1 MIKQSLSIL
10 PRALSAL
17 VLATAACS
25 GTDGAPDVVQAAS
38 ADPQA
43 LFTRLPSAATGIA
56 FENRLRDT
64 KDMNVFA
71 YRNYYNGGGAAIGD
85 LTGDGLPEVVL
96 TANQG
101 GPRLYLNGG
110 AFRFRDVTRAS
121 GLTAASSSWTTGV
134 VLADVNGDGRLD
146 VYICKAGPLEPRKR
160 ANQLWIHQGLDG
172 DGVPTFK
179 ESAEAFGVADQGYSI
194 HAAFLDF
201 DRDGDLDLFVINNS
215 PRAVNSFGL
224 RNVRHERDPYGG
236 ARFYRNDGARFTD
249 ISAAAGVH
257 SPEIAFALGIAVG
270 DVNRDGWPDVYVAND
285 FFERD
290 YLYVNRGNGTFSE
303 ALDTQAPVLSYF
315 SMGLDIA
322 DVDNDQWPDI
332 YTTDMLP
339 EDEVRFKTTTM
350 FEGWDIYWSKVRNG
364 YHHQLM
370 RNMLQRNNGDGTF
383 TDVGQQE
390 GVARTDWSWSAL
402 IADLDLDGFKDIF
415 VTNGLAKDITSQ
427 DYVAFLA
434 NEETMKEVTAGGT
447 RKVDFDKLTQAMTST
462 PLANYA
468 FHNEGGTHFVNA
480 AAAWGLATPS
490 FSNGAAYGDLDGDGA
505 LDLVV
510 NNVNM
515 EAFVYRNN
523 ARALHPGNRSVR
535 VRLDGEG
542 KNPFAVGARVTVHS
556 GPAAFMQELAPA
568 RGFQSSVDYT
578 LVFGVGQRSAVDS
591 VVVVWPDWRVS
602 VVRSPAL
609 DRLVTVRQAE
619 ATPAPSPAGAA
630 PRVTSRALLS
640 DVSAAT
646 AIPFAH
652 KENDFVDFDRER
664 LIPKMLST
672 EGPHL
677 AVGDVNGD
685 GLEDVFI
692 GGAKDQA
699 GEILVQ
705 QRDGTFRGASRGAFD
720 ADRVAEDVDAA
731 LFDADGDGD
740 RDLYVV
746 SGGNEFTDL
755 APGLQDRL
763 YLNDGRGN
771 FAKATRRLPDE
782 FTSGSRVV
790 PADYDGD
797 GDVDLFVGGRVV
809 PWRYGLDPRSALL
822 RNDGRGTFTDVTD
835 QAAPALARAGM
846 VTDALWRDMNG
857 DGRPDLVLV
866 GEWMPVTVFRN
877 AGAGRLEPLV
887 VRGLERSNGWWN
899 RIIARDVT
907 GDGRVDFVLGNLGL
921 NTRLQASA
929 TRPATMYVKDF
940 DRNGFVE
947 QILSCYNDSLSY
959 PVVLRDD
966 LIKTVPSLKARFLN
980 YKDYARKTVADI
992 FPPAE
997 LKDAVMKQAFTFATS
1012 VARNNGDGSY
1022 TLVELPAEAQL
1033 APVYGIV
1040 ADDVDHDGRVDLLLA
1055 GNFDGFKP
1063 EIGRAASSRG
1073 LLLRGDGKGT
1083 FTPMPAAA
1091 SGFVVPGQAR
1101 DIQRLNTPRGVAYV
1115 VARNNDTPLVF
1126 RATAGRGTQER
1137 P

>member
-17 VLATAACS
+17 LLAATACS
-25 GTDGAPDVVQAAS
+25 RSDVVPEVVQAAS
-38 ADPQA
+38 ADPQT
-43 LFTRLPSAATGIA
+43 LFTQLPSSVTGIA
-56 FENRLRDT
+56 FENRLRDS
-64 KDMNVFA
+64 KNMNVFA

-85 LTGDGLPEVVL
+85 LTGDGLPEVIL

-121 GLTAASSSWTTGV
+121 GFTAASNSWTTGV
-134 VLADVNGDGRLD
+134 VLADVNSDGRLD
-146 VYICKAGPLEPRKR
+146 VYICRAGPLDPAKR
-160 ANQLWIHQGLDG
+160 GNQLWIHQGLDG
-172 DGVPTFK
+172 DGVPTFE
-179 ESAEAFGVADQGYSI
+179 ESAEAYGVADQGYSI

-215 PRAVNSFGL
+215 PRPVSSFGL
-224 RNVRHERDPYGG
+224 RNMRHERDAHGG
-236 ARFYRNDGARFTD
+236 AKFFRNDGARFTD

-257 SPEIAFALGIAVG
+257 SPEIAFGLGIAVG

-290 YLYVNRGNGTFSE
+290 YLYLNRGNGTFSE
-303 ALDTQAPVLSYF
+303 GLDKQAPVLSYF

-322 DVDNDQWPDI
+322 DVDNDGWPDV

-350 FEGWDIYWSKVRNG
+350 FEGWDIYWTKVRNG

-383 TDVGQQE
+383 TDVGQQG

-434 NEETMKEVTAGGT
+434 NEETMKEVTSGGT
-447 RKVDFDKLTQAMTST
+447 RKVDFDKLTRAMSST

-468 FHNEGGTHFVNA
+468 FHNNGGTTFSNA
-480 AAAWGLATPS
+480 AAAWGLAAPS

-510 NNVNM
+510 NNVNQ

-523 ARALHPGNRSVR
+523 ARALHRENRSVR
-535 VRLDGEG
+535 VQLLGEG
-542 KNPFAVGARVTVHS
+542 KNPFAVGARVTVHA
-556 GPAAFMQELAPA
+556 GAAAFMQEQAPS
-568 RGFQSSVDYT
+568 RGFQSSVDYV
-578 LVFGVGQRSAVDS
+578 LIFGVGRNAVDS

-602 VVRSPAL
+602 TVRSPAL

-619 ATPAPSPAGAA
+619 AAVPAASAA
-630 PRVTSRALLS
+630 PRASGRTLLS
-640 DVSAAT
+640 DVTAA
-646 AIPFAH
+646 ARISFAH

-672 EGPHL
+672 EGPFL

-685 GLEDVFI
+685 GLDDMFI
-692 GGAKDQA
+692 GGAKDQP
-699 GEILVQ
+699 GEILLQ
-705 QRDGTFRGASRGAFD
+705 QRDGTLRSGSRGAFE
-720 ADRVAEDVDAA
+720 ADRVAEDVGAA

-771 FAKATRRLPDE
+771 FAKAARRLPDE
-782 FTSGSRVV
+782 FASGSRVV
-790 PADYDGD
+790 PADYDAD
-797 GDVDLFVGGRVV
+797 GDIDLFVGGRVV
-809 PWRYGLDPRSALL
+809 PWRYGTDPRSALL

-835 QAAPALARAGM
+835 AAAPALARAGM
-846 VTDALWRDMNG
+846 VTDAVWRDLDG
-857 DGRPDLVLV
+857 DRRLDLVVV
-866 GEWMPVTVFRN
+866 GEWMPVMAFRN
-877 AGAGRLEPLV
+877 AGAGKLEPLA
-887 VRGLERSNGWWN
+887 VRGLEKSNGWWN
-899 RIIARDVT
+899 RIVARDVT

-980 YKDYARKTVADI
+980 YKDYARKTVGDI

-997 LKDAVMKQAFTFATS
+997 LKDAVMKEAFTFAS
-1012 VARNNGDGSY
+1012 SIARSNGDGSY
-1022 TLVELPAEAQL
+1022 TLVALPAEAQV

-1040 ADDVDHDGRVDLLLA
+1040 VDDVDRDGRVDLLLA

-1073 LLLRGDGKGT
+1073 LLLRGDGTGG
-1083 FTPMPAAA
+1083 FVPAAA
-1091 SGFVVPGQAR
+1091 AVSGFLVPGQAR
-1101 DIQRLNTPRGVAYV
+1101 DIQRLNTPRGAAYV

-1126 RATAGRGTQER
+1126 RASAEGQER